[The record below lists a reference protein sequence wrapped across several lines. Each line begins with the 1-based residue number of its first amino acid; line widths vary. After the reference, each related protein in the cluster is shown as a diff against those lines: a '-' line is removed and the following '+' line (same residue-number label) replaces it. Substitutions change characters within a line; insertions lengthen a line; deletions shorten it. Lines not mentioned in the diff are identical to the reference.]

1 MGSERRWLKV
11 KRNAVS
17 AGWLSVLFAGLG
29 QLYNRQYVKGLLL
42 VLTHAIGIY
51 LFVTKLYP
59 DLKGLYTLGDKG
71 QHLEKVGKL
80 FKNVPGD
87 HSIFM
92 MIYGVISLII
102 VALFLAFYILNIRDA
117 IFVGRKRDQGS
128 EVQGL
133 SNNLFPWLL
142 LALPILGVLFFTIMP
157 IVFTSLI
164 AFTNYASPNHIPPKN
179 LVDWVGF
186 ATFKKLFTM
195 NSWSDTFVGVF
206 SWTLVWAV
214 LATVTCYFGGIL
226 VALLINQTGIKLK
239 GFWRMLFIIPYAI
252 PQFVSLLIMRNML
265 NEKFGPI
272 NQYFRYFG
280 LGGLPW
286 LNDPFWA
293 KVSVI
298 VVNMWI
304 GIPVSMVLVM
314 GILTTIPKDLYEA
327 AEVDGASAWMK
338 FRNVTMPFVMFATAP
353 ILITQFAG
361 NINSFNV
368 IFLLTGGAPATMEY
382 NNAGKTDLLVTWLY
396 KLTLDFNQYNMA
408 ATVAILLFLMIAA
421 LSIGIYSRTRSYKE
435 EDMIQ

>member
-1 MGSERRWLKV
+1 M

-226 VALLINQTGIKLK
+226 VALLINQAGIKLK

-353 ILITQFAG
+353 ILITQFAV

>member
-1 MGSERRWLKV
+1 M

>member
-1 MGSERRWLKV
+1 M
-11 KRNAVS
+11 KRNAVA
-17 AGWLSVLFAGLG
+17 AGWLSVLCAGLG
-29 QLYNRQYVKGLLL
+29 QWYNKQYAKGLLF
-42 VLTHAIGIY
+42 VFIHAIGIY
-51 LFVTKLYP
+51 LVSTTLFTKI
-59 DLKGLYTLGDKG
+59 KGLITLGEQG
-71 QHLEKVGKL
+71 QHLEKVGKI

-92 MIYGVISLII
+92 MIHGVLAVI
-102 VALFLAFYILNIRDA
+102 VLGLYIVFYILNIRDA
-117 IFVGRKRDQGS
+117 VAVGRKRDTGS
-128 EVQGL
+128 AVKGL
-133 SNNLFPWLL
+133 KNDIFPWAL
-142 LALPILGVLFFTIMP
+142 LALPIIGVLFFTIMP
-157 IVFTSLI
+157 IVFTSLL
-164 AFTNYASPNHIPPKN
+164 AFTNYASPHHIPPKN

-186 ATFKKLFTM
+186 GTFDKLFNM
-195 NSWSDTFVGVF
+195 NVWADTFGGVLT
-206 SWTLVWAV
+206 WTIIWAI

-226 VALLINQTGIKLK
+226 VALLINQQGIKLK

-280 LGGLPW
+280 LEGLPW

-327 AEVDGASAWMK
+327 ADVDGASAWMK
-338 FRNVTMPFVMFATAP
+338 FRNITMPYVLFATAP

-368 IFLLTGGAPATMEY
+368 IFLLTGGNPATMKY
-382 NNAGKTDLLVTWLY
+382 NNAGQTDLLVTWLY
-396 KLTLDFNQYNMA
+396 KLTLDFNQYNIA
-408 ATVAILLFLMIAA
+408 ATVAILLFLIIAVMSV
-421 LSIGIYSRTRSYKE
+421 LLYSRTRSFKE